1 MITPIIMVFSL
12 SIEYSGVFE
21 LGVWL
26 DYEIRFYAFK
36 IVENG
41 VKYMNSR
48 AYMCF
53 CGITES
59 SGFLSWIRSVR
70 ITDYIA
76 WKWLIGKVHCLD
88 EHQ

>member
-1 MITPIIMVFSL
+1 MMTPIIMVFSL
-12 SIEYSGVFE
+12 SNEYSGVLE

-26 DYEIRFYAFK
+26 NYEIRFYAFK
-36 IVENG
+36 IVGNG

-59 SGFLSWIRSVR
+59 SGFLFWIRSVG
-70 ITDYIA
+70 IIYYTT
-76 WKWLIGKVHCLD
+76 WKWLCW
-88 EHQ
+88 